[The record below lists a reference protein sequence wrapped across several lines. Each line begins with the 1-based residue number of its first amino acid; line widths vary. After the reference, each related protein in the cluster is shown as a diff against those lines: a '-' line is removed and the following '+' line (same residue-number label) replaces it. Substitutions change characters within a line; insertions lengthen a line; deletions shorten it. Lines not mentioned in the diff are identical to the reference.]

1 MTLWMEVTMDELE
14 LPVVI
19 AGSADELAR
28 ICHTNTNNIYSAT
41 SKMRRQKR
49 KRSRFVKVE
58 IEETD
63 DENET

>member
-49 KRSRFVKVE
+49 KRKRLK
-58 IEETD
+58 ICR
-63 DENET
+63 